1 MPLITSLESTSV
13 LDFSGIN
20 AEIRG
25 IIIYYLFEL
34 VIKSSSFN
42 SLYHDAP
49 LPSPRDYRMCVE
61 VFDR

>member
-25 IIIYYLFEL
+25 IKIRVVASNDRGLESSL
-34 VIKSSSFN
+34 SSNKRREKSSFKRS
-42 SLYHDAP
+42 SDA
-49 LPSPRDYRMCVE
+49 DVE
-61 VFDR
+61 